1 MLTTMQFPEILKSQ
15 SYRLSSMIVSG
26 NAEMIHCGILIN
38 MPDCFTFAGVSVQDN
53 APTNPSTQRVRKFV
67 IMASCV
73 CITIGLAM
81 STGLLIRCVRSGNC
95 DEFANHWKKHWR
107 FHTNTTASLHAQ

>member
-15 SYRLSSMIVSG
+15 SYRLSLMIVSR
-26 NAEMIHCGILIN
+26 NAEVIHCGIPIN
-38 MPDCFTFAGVSVQDN
+38 MPNVTFAGVSVQDN